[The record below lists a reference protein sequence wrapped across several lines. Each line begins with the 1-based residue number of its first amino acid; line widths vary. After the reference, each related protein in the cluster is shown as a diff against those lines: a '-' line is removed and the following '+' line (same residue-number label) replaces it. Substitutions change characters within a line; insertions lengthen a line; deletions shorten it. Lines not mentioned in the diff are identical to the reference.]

1 MHTKLAHLI
10 LAHDN
15 PDQLVR
21 LVEKLSHESADI
33 YIHLDAKVD
42 ISLFK
47 EAEKVPGV
55 RFVKKRTNVV
65 WCEYST
71 IAATLIGMEEIL
83 AGGVPYSH
91 INLLSGRDYPLQTP
105 AKIFSFFQA
114 NQGKSF
120 LWFERIFND
129 WQDGQSRIKHYY
141 FGDYGFPGRYQLSD
155 LARKLM
161 PARKLPGGLIAYGR
175 SQWLTLSTE
184 SVRYVLDYV
193 KANPSLSRFFRM
205 TWAVDE
211 VFFQTILG
219 NSPLKDTL
227 VNNNLRHIVLNRG
240 FRPITF
246 TMANANELHTCG
258 KLYARKFDSSVDSS
272 ILDYIDTQM
281 LVE

>member
-21 LVEKLSHESADI
+21 LVGKLSHESADI
-33 YIHLDAKVD
+33 YIHLDAKAD
-42 ISLFK
+42 IFLFK

-55 RFVKKRTNVV
+55 RFVQNRTNVV

-71 IAATLIGMEEIL
+71 IAATLIAMEEIL

-120 LWFERIFND
+120 LWFERIFNE
-129 WQDGQSRIKHYY
+129 WQDGQSRIKYYY

-155 LARKLM
+155 LAMKLM

-175 SQWLTLSTE
+175 SQWLTLTTE

-193 KANPSLSRFFRM
+193 KLNPSISRFFRM

-211 VFFQTILG
+211 VFFQTILC

-227 VNNNLRHIVLNRG
+227 VNNNLRHIVLNKG

-246 TMANANELHTCG
+246 TMANANELQSCG

-272 ILDYIDTQM
+272 ILDYIDTQL